1 MKLSVRY
8 QTNDMS
14 PHLCLFRRKDLQ
26 NWLISFWSP
35 MGCTRTI
42 TRWIQN
48 FTPKSH
54 WSAGRQQVYIHLQYR
69 SWWTGTKFNSLGGRW
84 STETWRWSWRKE
96 EVDMYQIRG
105 QRGALAVD
113 SDSPECWTLWYYHLR
128 DCPKEESSC
137 ADFLDIAIFKQCVSE
152 TICTSLSNMW
162 FFRCDSMCEMKI
174 QPKMPL
180 VQIRNMDLT
189 ANRGL
194 TLVLVLVQIRFWR
207 TVANMHL
214 YLLCPP
220 FWLSEKLSIE
230 AALSTNYS
238 TVWYGIYMVFYG
250 MVWYG
255 MARYCMAPNYSMG
268 IPTTPQRH
276 PFKIHFF
283 VHKVHSCPIKQ
294 HSLWKKL
301 VLAQIHK
308 SQPPLFEQMSKYL
321 NQTFLLC
328 SLLSP
333 IFWSVLR
340 FENQGEIIN
349 FRYELFRKICKYL
362 KWWNYQNYI
371 WNFRRWAKS
380 AF

>member
-26 NWLISFWSP
+26 NWLMSFWSP
-35 MGCTRTI
+35 TGCTRTI

-54 WSAGRQQVYIHLQYR
+54 WSAWRQQVYIYLQYR
-69 SWWTGTKFNSLGGRW
+69 LWWTGTKFNSLGGRW

-113 SDSPECWTLWYYHLR
+113 SDSPECWTLWYYLLR
-128 DCPKEESSC
+128 DYPKEESSC

-207 TVANMHL
+207 TNMHL

-255 MARYCMAPNYSMG
+255 MAWHG
-268 IPTTPQRH
+268 IVWHQIIQWESQQPLSATLSKSTSLFTKCTVVRSNSTLCEKSWSSPKFINLSH
-276 PFKIHFF
+276 P
-283 VHKVHSCPIKQ
+283 
-294 HSLWKKL
+294 SL
-301 VLAQIHK
+301 
-308 SQPPLFEQMSKYL
+308 
-321 NQTFLLC
+321 N
-328 SLLSP
+328 
-333 IFWSVLR
+333 
-340 FENQGEIIN
+340 
-349 FRYELFRKICKYL
+349 
-362 KWWNYQNYI
+362 KWANI
-371 WNFRRWAKS
+371 
-380 AF
+380 